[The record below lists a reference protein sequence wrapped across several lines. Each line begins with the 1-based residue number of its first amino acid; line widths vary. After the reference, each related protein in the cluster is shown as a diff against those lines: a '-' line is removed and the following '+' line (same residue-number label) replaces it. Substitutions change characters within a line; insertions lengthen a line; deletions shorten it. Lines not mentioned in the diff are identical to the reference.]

1 MKTKNTSIEQALR
14 WATGTLQQS
23 GIQNPRL
30 DAEVLLI
37 YCTKRSREDFYANSS
52 LLLDEKVW
60 SNFINCIGRRVQR
73 EPVAYITGRK
83 EFRRLTFA
91 ITRDVLIPRPE
102 TEVLFESLLEKCAV
116 LQRVKGHLKILELG
130 TGSGIIAI
138 SLAQEISNATIIAT
152 DITFEKVSL
161 ARENARVHGFDG
173 VIKFFVG
180 DCIQAFKAAKSENC
194 FDCIVFNPPYVSEA
208 DWEHLQPE
216 ILNYEPVNAL
226 YGGSDGLAFYR
237 NLIPSVDSL
246 LSDEGYL
253 LFEIGASQAASV
265 SSMIQKTRSYSDISV
280 LQDLAGV
287 DRVVS
292 ARKRPTI
299 KTD

>member
-1 MKTKNTSIEQALR
+1 M
-14 WATGTLQQS
+14 
-23 GIQNPRL
+23 
-30 DAEVLLI
+30 LLI
-37 YCTKRSREDFYANSS
+37 SCTKRSRQDFYANPF
-52 LLLDEKVW
+52 LLLDEKEW
-60 SNFINCIGRRVQR
+60 SDFINCIERRVQR
-73 EPVAYITGRK
+73 EPVAYITGQK

-91 ITRDVLIPRPE
+91 ITPDVLIPRPE

-138 SLAQEISNATIIAT
+138 SLAHQIKNTTIIAT
-152 DITFEKVSL
+152 DIAFEKISL

-180 DCIQAFKAAKSENC
+180 DCIQALKIGKREHC

-208 DWEHLQPE
+208 DWRHLQPE

-226 YGGSDGLAFYR
+226 YGGTDGLAFYR
-237 NLIPSVDSL
+237 NLIPTVGGL
-246 LSDEGYL
+246 LCEGGYL
-253 LFEIGASQAASV
+253 LFEIGSSQSDSV
-265 SSMIQKTRSYSDISV
+265 SSMIQRTRIYSDISV
-280 LQDLAGV
+280 LQDLAGM

-292 ARKRPTI
+292 ARKESST
-299 KTD
+299 

>member
-1 MKTKNTSIEQALR
+1 VKRNNTSIVQALR
-14 WATGTLQQS
+14 WATGTLQKL
-23 GIQNPRL
+23 GIGNPRL

-37 YCTKRSREDFYANSS
+37 YCTKRSREDLYANSS
-52 LLLDEKVW
+52 LLLDEKEW
-60 SNFINCIGRRVQR
+60 GNYIKCIERRVQR

-83 EFRRLTFA
+83 EFRRLTFS

-102 TEVLFESLLEKCAV
+102 TEILFEALLEKCTV

-138 SLAQEISNATIIAT
+138 SLAQEINNATIIAT
-152 DITFEKVSL
+152 DITIEKISL

-173 VIKFFVG
+173 VINFFVG
-180 DCIQAFKAAKSENC
+180 DCIQALKIRKSEHC

-208 DWEHLQPE
+208 DWRHLQPE
-216 ILNYEPVNAL
+216 ILNYEPANAL

-246 LSDEGYL
+246 LCDGGFL
-253 LFEIGASQAASV
+253 LFEIGAAQADSV
-265 SSMIQKTRSYSDISV
+265 STMIQRTRSYSDISV
-280 LQDLAGV
+280 LQDLAGT

-292 ARKRPTI
+292 ARKEPTI
-299 KTD
+299 